1 MVSRRAGQELPVG
14 GMLDA
19 VTHPGKGC
27 CGLRRATKAF
37 QQQSGLG
44 GF

>member
-19 VTHPGKGC
+19 VTHRGKGC
-27 CGLRRATKAF
+27 CGFREITLVAHRKDA
-37 QQQSGLG
+37 
-44 GF
+44 